1 MWNRRTKGKKMENS
15 SRFFENRDCRYFP
28 CHKGTPEFNCLFCY
42 CPLYHLADCPGAP
55 EFREKN
61 GKIIKVCT
69 NCNYPHR
76 PEHYDNII
84 EILKN
89 R

>member
-1 MWNRRTKGKKMENS
+1 MWNRRTQGEKMENS

-28 CHKGTPEFNCLFCY
+28 CHKGT
-42 CPLYHLADCPGAP
+42 P